1 MSYKPLSVDRIIK
14 NVSATLAFEGLKP
27 SVLALELNKM
37 LLEGKTSSNEA
48 RTAILNQYNLKGKS
62 RV

>member
-27 SVLALELNKM
+27 SVLALEMNKM
-37 LLEGKTSSNEA
+37 LLEGQS
-48 RTAILNQYNLKGKS
+48 LVLKS
-62 RV
+62 ELSF